1 MLNISDTLHLIK
13 PAPKK
18 SVALAVL
25 GGFLVL
31 GLLCS
36 GAVSANGVTNLLGS
50 TSVACDDNQ
59 LHPQAP
65 NTPLNV
71 TPITG
76 HPGDTY
82 EVIITGYDFCTISLA
97 NGSDIAT
104 HLNDLNNSDPTIA
117 PLNSKLTFT
126 LATVGGASTYL
137 VGGLNN
143 TLALA
148 FTVLNNP
155 PMITSLTPALGG
167 GSGGTAITI
176 LGSDFVT
183 GATATVGGVDCT
195 SPTVVSATSLTCTTG
210 AHAPGNAD
218 VLVTNPDKQTG
229 TLAAAFAYEVALNYA
244 AEANGTLTGLTPQL
258 VMPGGDGSV
267 ITAVANTGYHFTSWS
282 DGLLTATRTDTNVTT
297 DATLTASFAI
307 DTHTLTYIAGT
318 NGSLT
323 GTSPQT
329 IDYGSN
335 GGSVTAVANTGY
347 HFVNWSDGLLTASR
361 TDTNITADAS
371 VTASFAIDSHTLTYT
386 SEANGTLIGTT
397 EQLVI
402 PGDDGSVITAVANT
416 GYHFTNWSDG
426 LLTAA
431 RTDTNVTADATL
443 TASFAIDT
451 HTLTYIAGTNGS
463 LTGTSPQTIDYGSN
477 GGSVM
482 AVANTGYHFVSWSDG
497 LLTTSRTDTNITA
510 DASVTASFAIDS
522 HTLTYTSEA
531 NGTLIGT
538 TEQLVIP
545 GDDGSVITAVAN
557 TGYHF
562 TNWSDGLLTAA
573 RTDINVTADTSV
585 TALFAIDTHTLTYS
599 IGANGSLSGTSP
611 QTIDYGS
618 NGASVTAVAN
628 TGYHFVSWS
637 DGLLSDTRTD
647 SNITADASVSAS
659 FALNIIP
666 VTVTANTVSFNF
678 GTLASVSYTANG
690 FISPAT
696 FILKPVCGA
705 YKTSDTTFA
714 KALVLSKTTAVGTYV
729 THCKSATVNAGSYSL
744 AYADGLLTIVAVV
757 PYAPKEV
764 KATAG
769 NTSASVSFKVPASNG
784 GTPITRY
791 TVVSNTGITTTGTKS
806 PISVTGLKNGSIYTF
821 KVMATNSQGNS
832 SYSAF
837 STAIKPATPKKKD

>member
-1 MLNISDTLHLIK
+1 MKNQVPLCNKEGLGEIFLNKSPSANGHYQFNRVTFGHNMLNITDTLHLIK

-18 SVALAVL
+18 PVALVVL
-25 GGFLVL
+25 GGFLAL

-59 LHPQAP
+59 PHPQAP

-148 FTVLNNP
+148 FTVLDNP
-155 PMITSLTPALGG
+155 PMITSITPALGG

-195 SPTVVSATSLTCTTG
+195 SPTVLSATSLTCTTG
-210 AHAPGNAD
+210 AHAAGNAD

-229 TLAAAFAYEVALNYA
+229 TLVAAFAYEVALTYA
-244 AEANGTLTGLTPQL
+244 AEANGTLIGTTEQL
-258 VMPGGDGSV
+258 IIPGGDGSV
-267 ITAVANTGYHFTSWS
+267 ITAVANTGYHFTNWS
-282 DGLLTATRTDTNVTT
+282 DGLLIAARTDTNVTA

-307 DTHTLTYIAGT
+307 DTHIMTYTAGA

-323 GTSPQT
+323 GASPQT

-335 GGSVTAVANTGY
+335 GASVTAVANTGY
-347 HFVNWSDGLLTASR
+347 HFVSWSDGLLTASR

-386 SEANGTLIGTT
+386 PEANGTLIGTT

-451 HTLTYIAGTNGS
+451 HILTYTAGANGS
-463 LTGTSPQTIDYGSN
+463 LTG
-477 GGSVM
+477 
-482 AVANTGYHFVSWSDG
+482 A
-497 LLTTSRTDTNITA
+497 
-510 DASVTASFAIDS
+510 
-522 HTLTYTSEA
+522 
-531 NGTLIGT
+531 
-538 TEQLVIP
+538 
-545 GDDGSVITAVAN
+545 
-557 TGYHF
+557 
-562 TNWSDGLLTAA
+562 
-573 RTDINVTADTSV
+573 
-585 TALFAIDTHTLTYS
+585 
-599 IGANGSLSGTSP
+599 SP

-714 KALVLSKTTAVGTYV
+714 KALVLCKTTAVGTYV
-729 THCKSATVNAGSYSL
+729 THCKSATVNTGSYSL

-757 PYAPKEV
+757 PDAPKEV

>member
-1 MLNISDTLHLIK
+1 MKKSPPANGHYQFNRVTFGHNMLNISDTLHLIK

-148 FTVLNNP
+148 FTVLDNP
-155 PMITSLTPALGG
+155 PMITSITPALGG

-183 GATATVGGVDCT
+183 GATAMLGGVDCT
-195 SPTVVSATSLTCTTG
+195 SPTVLSATSLTCTTG
-210 AHAPGNAD
+210 AHAAGNAD

-229 TLAAAFAYEVALNYA
+229 TLVAAFAYEVALTYA
-244 AEANGTLTGLTPQL
+244 AEANGTLIGTTEQL
-258 VMPGGDGSV
+258 IIPGGDGSV
-267 ITAVANTGYHFTSWS
+267 ITAVANTGYHFTNWS
-282 DGLLTATRTDTNVTT
+282 DGFLTAARTDTNVTA
-297 DATLTASFAI
+297 DATITASFAI
-307 DTHTLTYIAGT
+307 DTHILTYTAGA

-323 GTSPQT
+323 GASPQT

-335 GGSVTAVANTGY
+335 GASVTAVANTDY
-347 HFVNWSDGLLTASR
+347 HFVSWSDGLLTASR

-451 HTLTYIAGTNGS
+451 HILIYTAGANGS
-463 LTGTSPQTIDYGSN
+463 LTG
-477 GGSVM
+477 
-482 AVANTGYHFVSWSDG
+482 A
-497 LLTTSRTDTNITA
+497 
-510 DASVTASFAIDS
+510 
-522 HTLTYTSEA
+522 
-531 NGTLIGT
+531 
-538 TEQLVIP
+538 
-545 GDDGSVITAVAN
+545 
-557 TGYHF
+557 
-562 TNWSDGLLTAA
+562 
-573 RTDINVTADTSV
+573 
-585 TALFAIDTHTLTYS
+585 
-599 IGANGSLSGTSP
+599 SP

-714 KALVLSKTTAVGTYV
+714 KALVLSKTSAVGTYV

-757 PYAPKEV
+757 PDAPKEV

-791 TVVSNTGITTTGTKS
+791 TVVSNTGIITTGTKS
-806 PISVTGLKNGSIYTF
+806 PICVTGLKNGSSYTF

-837 STAIKPATPKKKD
+837 STAIKPAAPKKKD

>member
-1 MLNISDTLHLIK
+1 MKKSPPANGHYQFNRVTFGHNMLNISDTLHLIK

-148 FTVLNNP
+148 FTVLDNP
-155 PMITSLTPALGG
+155 PMITSITPALGG

-183 GATATVGGVDCT
+183 GATAMLGGVDCT
-195 SPTVVSATSLTCTTG
+195 SPTVLSATSLTCTTG
-210 AHAPGNAD
+210 AHAAGNAD

-229 TLAAAFAYEVALNYA
+229 TLVAAFAYEVALTYA
-244 AEANGTLTGLTPQL
+244 A
-258 VMPGGDGSV
+258 
-267 ITAVANTGYHFTSWS
+267 
-282 DGLLTATRTDTNVTT
+282 
-297 DATLTASFAI
+297 
-307 DTHTLTYIAGT
+307 
-318 NGSLT
+318 
-323 GTSPQT
+323 
-329 IDYGSN
+329 
-335 GGSVTAVANTGY
+335 
-347 HFVNWSDGLLTASR
+347 
-361 TDTNITADAS
+361 
-371 VTASFAIDSHTLTYT
+371 
-386 SEANGTLIGTT
+386 EANGTLIGTT
-397 EQLVI
+397 EQLII
-402 PGDDGSVITAVANT
+402 PGGDGSVITAVANT

-451 HTLTYIAGTNGS
+451 HILIYTAGANGS
-463 LTGTSPQTIDYGSN
+463 LTG
-477 GGSVM
+477 
-482 AVANTGYHFVSWSDG
+482 A
-497 LLTTSRTDTNITA
+497 
-510 DASVTASFAIDS
+510 
-522 HTLTYTSEA
+522 
-531 NGTLIGT
+531 
-538 TEQLVIP
+538 
-545 GDDGSVITAVAN
+545 
-557 TGYHF
+557 
-562 TNWSDGLLTAA
+562 
-573 RTDINVTADTSV
+573 
-585 TALFAIDTHTLTYS
+585 
-599 IGANGSLSGTSP
+599 SP

-714 KALVLSKTTAVGTYV
+714 KALVLSKTSAVGTYV

-757 PYAPKEV
+757 PDAPKEV

-791 TVVSNTGITTTGTKS
+791 TVVSNTGIITTGTKS
-806 PISVTGLKNGSIYTF
+806 PICVTGLKNGSSYTF

-837 STAIKPATPKKKD
+837 STAIKPAAPKKKD